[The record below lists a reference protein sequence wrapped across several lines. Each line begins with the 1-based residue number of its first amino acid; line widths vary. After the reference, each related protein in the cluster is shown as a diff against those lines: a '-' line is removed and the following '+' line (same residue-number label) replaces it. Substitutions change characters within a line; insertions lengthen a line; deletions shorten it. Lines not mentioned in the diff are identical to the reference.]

1 MWHSIM
7 THLIFDDLE
16 DAFSFFVAEL
26 VFDKVKRPRAFF
38 GGVAPVGGVNAVF
51 GGFGGRGNVEDF
63 DSKVVK

>member
-1 MWHSIM
+1 M
-7 THLIFDDLE
+7 THLDFIDLE
-16 DAFSFFVAEL
+16 EAFSFFVAEL

-38 GGVAPVGGVNAVF
+38 EGVAPLGGIDEVVF